1 MNTQTRE
8 GRYCDP
14 KVVRDQ
20 IGLMTVLGV
29 SGGRWHSLRDKD
41 GETVGIALP
50 CGTNRTVEV
59 VLNFLDLYTVRRYRT
74 IVNGA
79 RKGETV
85 VEYEAQDIYC
95 DQLSEVVYSA
105 SCWR

>member
-1 MNTQTRE
+1 MDTRIRE

-14 KVVRDQ
+14 TTVRNQ
-20 IGLMTVLGV
+20 IGFMTVLAV
-29 SGGRWHSLRDKD
+29 SGGKWSVIRDRE
-41 GETVGIALP
+41 GEPIGISLP

-79 RKGETV
+79 RKGESV

-95 DQLSEVVYSA
+95 DELAETVYQA
-105 SCWR
+105 SLFR

>member
-1 MNTQTRE
+1 MDTRIRE

-14 KVVRDQ
+14 TVVRNQ
-20 IGLMTVLGV
+20 VGFMTTLAV
-29 SGGRWHSLRDKD
+29 SGGKWGVIRDRE
-41 GETVGIALP
+41 GEPIGITLP

-74 IVNGA
+74 IVNGS
-79 RKGETV
+79 RKGESV

-95 DQLSEVVYSA
+95 DELSETVYQA
-105 SCWR
+105 SLFR